1 MSRAFDRRVEV
12 LIGDERGEGL
22 RFDERF
28 RITFEVTKDREPDG
42 GEASVQ
48 IYNVGDPSRD
58 RLIKDGQF
66 VVINCGY
73 ADSPMEELFS
83 GDVTRA
89 VFVHDRPDTYLEFE
103 LVDGARALRDTRL
116 SLSFA
121 AGTTVQTVL
130 DDILESLDFPVDP
143 SDFQVDGI
151 YQEGVAFSGR
161 ARDAL
166 QRVAQK
172 GGFIWSIQ
180 DGRVQ
185 LRTLDDPE
193 VTSVPKITPRTGLI
207 ASPER
212 LDDRESETERNAGA
226 GFVVRSLLN
235 PKIRPGQ
242 GVVIESRDIDGDECI
257 VDTVSHKGDT
267 RGNEWTT
274 EAEVYETP

>member
-42 GEASVQ
+42 GDGSVQ
-48 IYNVGDPSRD
+48 IYNVGDASRD

-73 ADSPMEELFS
+73 ADGPLEELFS
-83 GDVTRA
+83 GDVTRS

-116 SLSFA
+116 ALSFA
-121 AGTTVQTVL
+121 AGTEVQTVL
-130 DDILESLDFPVDP
+130 DEILESLDFPVDP
-143 SDFQVDGI
+143 SDFEVGGI

-172 GGFIWSIQ
+172 AGFIWSIQ

-242 GVVIESRDIDGDECI
+242 GVVIESRDIDGDEFI

-267 RGNEWTT
+267 RGNDWTT

>member
-58 RLIKDGQF
+58 RLIQGGQF

-73 ADSPMEELFS
+73 AGSPMEELFS

-185 LRTLDDPE
+185 LRSLDDPE

-212 LDDRESETERNAGA
+212 LDDRESETERNAGS
-226 GFVVRSLLN
+226 GYVVRSLLN

-242 GVVIESRDIDGDECI
+242 GVVVESRDIEGDEFI

-267 RGNEWTT
+267 RGNDWTT
-274 EAEVYETP
+274 EAEVYEAP

>member
-58 RLIKDGQF
+58 RLIKGGQF

-73 ADSPMEELFS
+73 ADGPLEELFS

-116 SLSFA
+116 ALSFA

-143 SDFQVDGI
+143 SDFEVGGI

-172 GGFIWSIQ
+172 AGFIWSIQ

-185 LRTLDDPE
+185 LRSLEDPE
-193 VTSVPKITPRTGLI
+193 VTSVPKITPITGLI

-212 LDDRESETERNAGA
+212 LDDRESETERNAGS

-242 GVVIESRDIDGDECI
+242 GVVVESRDIDGDEFI

-267 RGNEWTT
+267 RGNDWTT